1 MYRKLFL
8 IFFIFFQFLNI
19 INYEVIACNRYPYKS
34 GLKISKK
41 REKLIIKSTSEVNI
55 FLHDTDEIHDAYLEA
70 ENVAITNIAKYLQTK
85 VNLNQKNNQIK
96 KSSNNDSKED
106 QKETSLTNNFHLES
120 QEYLGGINI
129 INKCYKK
136 NDYVR
141 VTVILDQTK
150 LNAVKNLKSDLIK
163 SILNTD

>member
-1 MYRKLFL
+1 MFRKLFL
-8 IFFIFFQFLNI
+8 AFIIIFQFSNI
-19 INYEVIACNRYPYKS
+19 INSEVIACNRYPYKS

-41 REKLIIKSTSEVNI
+41 RKKLIIKSTSQVNV
-55 FLHDTDEIHDAYLEA
+55 FLHDVDEIQDAYLEA

-85 VNLNQKNNQIK
+85 VNLNQNNNQIK
-96 KSSNNDSKED
+96 KSSKNDSKED
-106 QKETSLTNNFHLES
+106 QKETSLTNNYDLES
-120 QEYLGGINI
+120 QEYLSGINI
-129 INKCYKK
+129 INKCYEK

-150 LNAVKNLKSDLIK
+150 LNEVKNLKSDLIK